1 MLYFI
6 SWHLLQNSND
16 ADVDFDLFGYLAGG
30 ASNDIKDLS
39 KFEGTKNHQFVI

>member
-1 MLYFI
+1 M
-6 SWHLLQNSND
+6 
-16 ADVDFDLFGYLAGG
+16 AGG